1 MSLKTDISIIV
12 PVYEEEESL
21 PELCAWIGR
30 VVAQMDNIS
39 YEVIMIDDGS
49 SDSSWEVIQKL
60 AENNSSI
67 KGIRFNRNYGKSAAL
82 DTGFKACNGEVVIT
96 MDADLQDSPDEIPA
110 LYELIKSGKYD
121 LVSGWKQKRHDPLNK
136 TIPSKIFNSVVR
148 YMTKIK
154 LNDFNCG
161 LKAYSHNVVKSIE
174 VYGEMHRYIPVIAK
188 WAGFKKIGEKVVE
201 HRARKYGVTKFGW
214 TRIITGFLDLLSIIF
229 VGKFRKS
236 PMHFFGTMG
245 ALSWLIGGL
254 MTAWIVIEKQIQL
267 YVLQIPFKEIRDVV
281 EKPLFFLALTLLII
295 GTQLFL
301 AGFLGELIS
310 RSSSSRNDY
319 LIKEKLNLD

>member
-1 MSLKTDISIIV
+1 MSLKTNISIIV

-21 PELCAWIGR
+21 PELCAWIER
-30 VVAQMDNIS
+30 VIAQMDTVS
-39 YEVIMIDDGS
+39 YEIIMIDDGS
-49 SDSSWEVIQKL
+49 SDKSWEVIQKL
-60 AENNSSI
+60 AENNPSI
-67 KGIRFNRNYGKSAAL
+67 KGICFNRNYGKSAAL
-82 DTGFKACNGEVVIT
+82 DMGFKACRGEVIIT

-110 LYELIKSGKYD
+110 LYEMIKSGKYD
-121 LVSGWKQKRHDPLNK
+121 IVSGWKQKRHDPLNK

-148 YMTKIK
+148 YMTRIK

-188 WAGFKKIGEKVVE
+188 WAGFKKIGEKVVA

-214 TRIITGFLDLLSIIF
+214 SRIITGFLDLLSIIF

-236 PMHFFGTMG
+236 PMHFFGTLG

-254 MTAWIVIEKQIQL
+254 MTVWIIIEKQIQL
-267 YVLQIPFKEIRDVV
+267 YILKIPFKEIRDVV

-319 LIKEKLNLD
+319 LVKEKLNLD